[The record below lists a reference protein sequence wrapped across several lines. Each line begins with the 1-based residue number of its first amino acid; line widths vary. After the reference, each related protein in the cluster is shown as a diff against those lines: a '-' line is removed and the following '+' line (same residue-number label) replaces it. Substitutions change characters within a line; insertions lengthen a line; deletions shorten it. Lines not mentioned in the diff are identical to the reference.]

1 MKSSSEIFAV
11 PYEVFQA
18 LDPVEKVI
26 IRLQAQ
32 RGEVQILSKTDEQ
45 VSRA

>member
-1 MKSSSEIFAV
+1 MKSSSEIFTV
-11 PYEVFQA
+11 PSEVFEL

-32 RGEVQILSKTDEQ
+32 RGEVQILSKPDEQ
-45 VSRA
+45 VTQP